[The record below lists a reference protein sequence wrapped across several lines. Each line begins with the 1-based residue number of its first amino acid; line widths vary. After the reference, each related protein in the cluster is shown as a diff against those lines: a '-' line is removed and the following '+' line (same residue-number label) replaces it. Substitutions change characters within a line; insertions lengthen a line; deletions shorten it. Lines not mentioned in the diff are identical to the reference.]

1 MNGDRFTLDLHGVR
15 HKDVSRKIDTFIG
28 DHLLSGSPTVFIMT
42 GRSPDMKKIVDK
54 TLGDYQMTSNE
65 HINNPGVLIVSLG

>member
-28 DHLLSGSPTVFIMT
+28 DHLLNGTSTIFIMT

-54 TLGDYQMTSNE
+54 TLGDYQMTSIE
-65 HINNPGVLIVSLG
+65 HINNPGIVTVSLS